1 MYVSA
6 SVFVAAATSVSVSV
20 SVPVSV
26 WSAERRFMAKTPAP
40 LLDRQLSRLVPL
52 TFQCV
57 SGIVKCFHFKK
68 DTFTAV

>member
-6 SVFVAAATSVSVSV
+6 SVFVAAATSV